1 MAVAKME
8 SVGRHKNGAG
18 PGVGIGAVLL
28 VSVVYRCWDYFAA
41 AYNAATL
48 SQSITFQTAF
58 R

>member
-1 MAVAKME
+1 ME
-8 SVGRHKNGAG
+8 TVGRHKNGAG

>member
-1 MAVAKME
+1 MTEAKME
-8 SVGRHKNGAG
+8 SVCRHKNGAG

-28 VSVVYRCWDYFAA
+28 VSAVCRCWDYFAA